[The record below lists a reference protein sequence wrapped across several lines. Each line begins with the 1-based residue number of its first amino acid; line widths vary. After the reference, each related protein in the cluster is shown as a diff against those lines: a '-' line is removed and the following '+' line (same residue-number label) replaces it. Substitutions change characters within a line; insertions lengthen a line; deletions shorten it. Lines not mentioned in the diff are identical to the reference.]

1 MDLRRKVTILD
12 QNKNPISFTLEKELG
27 SGAFGIV
34 FLIHIKGKKYALKI
48 VNKKRFKNPDA
59 IKREV
64 NIIQKIIQS
73 YPQCKKENHLLC
85 YKYIYED
92 ERNIYFISDLMDGEL
107 FDYIQ
112 SKSFLRLDNCE
123 KVNVIWK
130 ITTEIIKGLESLHRI
145 GIVHRDIKM
154 ENILFKK
161 SKEGIQFAI
170 ADFGL
175 GCMIDECSWGS
186 GTYPYLPPQSIFDK
200 KSQTFRDDYYGL
212 GVVLFMMLTDLEF
225 TSFSIKQLKKDFK
238 QGTINYNDIIDI
250 YQDNY
255 QKITNILDQLKATPI
270 PSCSLVVQKKKD
282 RLIELSK
289 YLVNPNPKYTIT
301 MQNIKKIIDQ

>member
-64 NIIQKIIQS
+64 NIIQKMIQS

>member
-1 MDLRRKVTILD
+1 
-12 QNKNPISFTLEKELG
+12 
-27 SGAFGIV
+27 
-34 FLIHIKGKKYALKI
+34 
-48 VNKKRFKNPDA
+48 
-59 IKREV
+59 
-64 NIIQKIIQS
+64 
-73 YPQCKKENHLLC
+73 
-85 YKYIYED
+85 
-92 ERNIYFISDLMDGEL
+92 
-107 FDYIQ
+107 
-112 SKSFLRLDNCE
+112 
-123 KVNVIWK
+123 
-130 ITTEIIKGLESLHRI
+130 
-145 GIVHRDIKM
+145 M